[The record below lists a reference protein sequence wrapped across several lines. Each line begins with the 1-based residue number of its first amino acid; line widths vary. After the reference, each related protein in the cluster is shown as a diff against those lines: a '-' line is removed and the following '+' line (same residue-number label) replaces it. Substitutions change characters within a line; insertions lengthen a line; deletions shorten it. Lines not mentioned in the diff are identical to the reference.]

1 MIGEGDLDPS
11 EGQSQ
16 PLVGTLPLTEKDPPE
31 KPEDK
36 DPPPSSSAEGL
47 DTEVHDKEDEF
58 TTPSSPGSSDKT
70 EETPTFPIRTRA
82 STEYPPKDTQDPPPP
97 TQSKLKKGSE
107 GHLPKT
113 TKDTSLRDPFSSFWS
128 GKLGDVS
135 DQSGRRHRWL
145 IRKPKRRHSVELD
158 F

>member
-1 MIGEGDLDPS
+1 MIGEGGLDPS

-36 DPPPSSSAEGL
+36 DPPPSSSVEGL
-47 DTEVHDKEDEF
+47 DTEAHDKDES

-70 EETPTFPIRTRA
+70 EETPTSIGTRI
-82 STEYPPKDTQDPPPP
+82 STEYPPR
-97 TQSKLKKGSE
+97 
-107 GHLPKT
+107 
-113 TKDTSLRDPFSSFWS
+113 DTSLRDPLSSFWS

-135 DQSGRRHRWL
+135 DQSRRRQMADQKT
-145 IRKPKRRHSVELD
+145 RKETFSRT
-158 F
+158 

>member
-47 DTEVHDKEDEF
+47 DTEVHEKKM
-58 TTPSSPGSSDKT
+58 SPQLPPHL
-70 EETPTFPIRTRA
+70 EVQIRQKR
-82 STEYPPKDTQDPPPP
+82 PQ
-97 TQSKLKKGSE
+97 L
-107 GHLPKT
+107 LP
-113 TKDTSLRDPFSSFWS
+113 
-128 GKLGDVS
+128 
-135 DQSGRRHRWL
+135 
-145 IRKPKRRHSVELD
+145 
-158 F
+158 